1 MFPPSSSN
9 VETSH
14 ETEVISDGLISY
26 IPFSDGVDDGS
37 WPMDQEERARRHEAS
52 FRSLSSV
59 VTRLTA
65 TGRSVTCMVCT
76 LSMPV
81 VVEVA
86 REHRIP
92 FAVYWIQPA
101 TVLAACY
108 HYFHGHDEFLTE
120 HANDQAYEVT
130 LPGLR
135 PLRIRDM
142 PTTIV
147 ASKTTLDNPLS
158 AIVLRALRL
167 LFEQMDEEVKP
178 VVLVNTFDALESVA
192 LAALQ
197 PYMDVFAVGP
207 AVPHDDKNGSA
218 ATAAAQIHLFEHD
231 AKPYMEWLDAQEERS
246 VVYVSFGSLLS
257 YTKRQAEEIFHG
269 LQSYGKPYL
278 WVVRREGRAEEVNL
292 CLSEEAM
299 AGGSEGV
306 VVEWCDQQR
315 VLLHPAVGCFVT
327 HCGWN
332 STLEAVVHG
341 VPMVAAPSWSDQTMN
356 AYLVEEEWEV
366 GVRAERDAEGVL
378 TREELVRCL
387 ELLMDGSDE
396 RAAQIRANAGNLR
409 ERARE
414 AAAKDGPL
422 ERSLQNFV

>member
-1 MFPPSSSN
+1 MFPPSF
-9 VETSH
+9 SH
-14 ETEVISDGLISY
+14 EAEVISY

-37 WPMDQEERARRHEAS
+37 WPMDQEERARRYEANL
-52 FRSLSSV
+52 RSLSSV
-59 VTRLTA
+59 VTRLA
-65 TGRSVTCMVCT
+65 AAGRPVTCMVCT
-76 LSMPV
+76 FSSPV
-81 VVEVA
+81 VGEVA
-86 REHRIP
+86 REHRLT

-108 HYFHGHDEFLTE
+108 HYFHGHDEVLTE
-120 HANDQAYEVT
+120 HANDPAYEVT

-135 PLRIRDM
+135 PLRIQDM

-147 ASKTTLDNPLS
+147 PSKTTLDNPLS

-207 AVPHDDKNGSA
+207 AVPHDDKNESEE
-218 ATAAAQIHLFEHD
+218 ATAAQIHLFEHD

-246 VVYVSFGSLLS
+246 VVYLSFGSLLS
-257 YTKRQAEEIFHG
+257 YTKRQAEEISHG

-278 WVVRREGRAEEVNL
+278 WVVRKEGRAEEVDL
-292 CLSEEAM
+292 CLSEAT
-299 AGGSEGV
+299 ADGGKGM

-315 VLLHPAVGCFVT
+315 VLSHPAVGCFVT
-327 HCGWN
+327 HCGWK

-341 VPMVAAPSWSDQTMN
+341 VPMVATPSWSDQTMN
-356 AYLVEEEWEV
+356 ACLVEEWEV
-366 GVRAERDAEGVL
+366 GVRADRDAEGAL

-387 ELLMDGSDE
+387 ELLMDGNPKAE
-396 RAAQIRANAGNLR
+396 HIRANVDN
-409 ERARE
+409 
-414 AAAKDGPL
+414 
-422 ERSLQNFV
+422 LQNRA

>member
-1 MFPPSSSN
+1 M
-9 VETSH
+9 
-14 ETEVISDGLISY
+14 
-26 IPFSDGVDDGS
+26 
-37 WPMDQEERARRHEAS
+37 
-52 FRSLSSV
+52 
-59 VTRLTA
+59 
-65 TGRSVTCMVCT
+65 
-76 LSMPV
+76 
-81 VVEVA
+81 A
-86 REHRIP
+86 REHRLP

-108 HYFHGHDEFLTE
+108 HYFHGHEKVLTE
-120 HANDQAYEVT
+120 HATDPAYKVT

-167 LFEQMDEEVKP
+167 LFEQMDEQVKP

-207 AVPHDDKNGSA
+207 AVPVPPPAGAVQPQHDDKNGSVA
-218 ATAAAQIHLFEHD
+218 AAGAQIHLFEHD
-231 AKPYMEWLDAQEERS
+231 TKPYMEWLDAQEERS

-257 YTKRQAEEIFHG
+257 YTKRQAEEILHG

-278 WVVRREGRAEEVNL
+278 WVVRREGRAEEVDHL
-292 CLSEEAM
+292 CLREGTT
-299 AGGSEGV
+299 AGGGVGV

-315 VLLHPAVGCFVT
+315 VLSHPAVGCFVT

-356 AYLVEEEWEV
+356 AYLVDEEWEV

-422 ERSLQNFV
+422 ERSLQNFVTKAMQDHVAGQPRN